1 MKRIIIILIL
11 IFTPFCINAV
21 NSKYDISNLTPQKA
35 SSGKWGYLDDKG
47 NYRIKPV
54 FELALPFK
62 EGLAA
67 VSVSNKFGF
76 IDGLGRPVIR
86 FQFDDARNFCDGMAA
101 VMIIN
106 QNMLKKWGYIDKSG
120 HFIIEAR
127 FDEAS
132 DFSNGS
138 AEVTLEDTTFLINK
152 SGTVI
157 NN

>member
-1 MKRIIIILIL
+1 MKRIITILIL
-11 IFTPFCINAV
+11 VFIPFCIYAV

-35 SSGKWGYLDDKG
+35 QSGKWGYQDDKG

-62 EGLAA
+62 EGLAV

-76 IDGLGRPVIR
+76 IDGFGRPVIR
-86 FQFDDARNFCDGMAA
+86 FQFDEARNFFDGLAA

-106 QNMLKKWGYIDKSG
+106 QNMARKWGYIDKTG
-120 HFIIEAR
+120 HFIIEAK

-138 AEVTLEDTTFLINK
+138 AEVTLEDKTFQINK
-152 SGTVI
+152 SGDVI

>member
-1 MKRIIIILIL
+1 MKRIITIFILLSI
-11 IFTPFCINAV
+11 PFCIYAV
-21 NSKYDISNLTPQKA
+21 NSKYDISNLMPQKA
-35 SSGKWGYLDDKG
+35 PSGKWGYQDDKG

-76 IDGLGRPVIR
+76 IDGFGRPVIR
-86 FQFDDARNFCDGMAA
+86 FQFDEARNFCDGLAA

-106 QNMLKKWGYIDKSG
+106 QNMAKKWGYIDKTG
-120 HFIIEAR
+120 KFIIEAKY
-127 FDEAS
+127 DEVS
-132 DFSNGS
+132 DFSDGY
-138 AEVTLEDTTFLINK
+138 AEVTIEDKSFQINL
-152 SGTVI
+152 SGDVI